1 MCPDWESNQRPFGSQ
16 AGAQSTKQHQPG
28 QKLAFFPLVFL
39 PTPSR
44 LCCLTLF
51 LRLFQ
56 EGPWGPIVEDLLPV
70 SMASCCSARPGA
82 LSLAREAAGIGDPET
97 DRQTE
102 TEQYMETKQ
111 EGERNQSV
119 SHPQSAVGRPQ
130 ALPAGSLEKSNRHKR
145 LLTSLVGT
153 LVAFVCVGCRAA
165 SAWPQ
170 SPEPGAAGTAFPW
183 GLGQGAAVLQRVP
196 HLCPSPSIT
205 PGTHV
210 VRLAPWSFLVQGIR
224 HTVC

>member
-1 MCPDWESNQRPFGSQ
+1 MIASHTPPTGDLAHNPGMCPDWESNQRPFGSQ

-82 LSLAREAAGIGDPET
+82 LSLAGEAAGIGDPET
-97 DRQTE
+97 DRQTDRDRAVYGDKAGGRE
-102 TEQYMETKQ
+102 KSI
-111 EGERNQSV
+111 GLPSPERRG
-119 SHPQSAVGRPQ
+119 PAPG
-130 ALPAGSLEKSNRHKR
+130 PAGGDHWKSQ
-145 LLTSLVGT
+145 TGT
-153 LVAFVCVGCRAA
+153 KGF
-165 SAWPQ
+165 
-170 SPEPGAAGTAFPW
+170 
-183 GLGQGAAVLQRVP
+183 
-196 HLCPSPSIT
+196 
-205 PGTHV
+205 
-210 VRLAPWSFLVQGIR
+210 
-224 HTVC
+224 